1 MILQFDVIN
10 QRVVRRDDNYIVANS
25 QCYLQIDFNF
35 TQDWQG
41 FGKTIT
47 FVGGANKYSIGLNSQ
62 DSCVVPYEVIKTPSF
77 TFSIKGVLDDV
88 VITTGAIMVP
98 VKPSGETQGVSPSDP
113 PKEIY
118 DGLQNGLEGQVLGKL
133 SDDNYDFGFKD
144 LKDFKYDDE
153 NTLGEKI
160 SQIESNGV
168 ENIFYQD
175 NVLWKVQNDTN
186 YNIVE
191 LYSKEEI
198 NQSFIQKETGNIHD
212 DEHIKSIM
220 NPNEEGMLV
229 IAQANE
235 ETNKGSSITMQADY
249 DDGTSAGLSLIN
261 IMVVDASGETPAMSM
276 MQFTDDSIAMSSK
289 NVAVIAEHFRYNNKE
304 VAVIDDINNE
314 AIARQNAINNVAR
327 TYNNIEVDINNF
339 TESLEYEDFP
349 YEVIVYQDNNL
360 INKTIKGMT
369 LTFNLTESTS
379 GNYASVFKV
388 DEETGNII
396 IYAKEIP
403 QENFIIPNI
412 IIIF

>member
-168 ENIFYQD
+168 EDIFYQD

-198 NQSFIQKETGNIHD
+198 NQSFIQKSQTSGLVKND
-212 DEHIKSIM
+212 GSIDTTTY
-220 NPNEEGMLV
+220 
-229 IAQANE
+229 A
-235 ETNKGSSITMQADY
+235 SSIDLQNHTDNTSNPHNVTASQVGLGSVVNTGDSDTPVENGTTKFTTGGAYALKNNLEQA
-249 DDGTSAGLSLIN
+249 
-261 IMVVDASGETPAMSM
+261 V
-276 MQFTDDSIAMSSK
+276 
-289 NVAVIAEHFRYNNKE
+289 
-304 VAVIDDINNE
+304 
-314 AIARQNAINNVAR
+314 NNVAR

-339 TESLEYEDFP
+339 AESLEYEEYP
-349 YEVIVYQDNNL
+349 YEAIVYQDNNL

-388 DEETGNII
+388 DEESGNII

-403 QENFIIPNI
+403 DENFIIPNI
-412 IIIF
+412 VIIF